1 MKTNLSCAAW
11 VVFIRRGLETKMVH
25 LLKQFQ
31 TKEDVTEFLKAVQ
44 LSYPDISRLESQL
57 GTEYQ
62 SNLSVMS
69 PCVDNISS

>member
-1 MKTNLSCAAW
+1 
-11 VVFIRRGLETKMVH
+11 MVH
-25 LLKQFQ
+25 LFKQFQ

-44 LSYPDISRLESQL
+44 LSYPDISRLEGQL

-69 PCVDNISS
+69 LYADNISKIILPGKF